1 MVILPLRVGSWI
13 NLTIKTAILLLEIV
27 IKEMYFA
34 YKNGL
39 KLQNLRSVNH
49 ICGGK
54 LFGSTTKNVIVILKK
69 KLTYC
74 FVPKSEKLFFRKNIW
89 IYYFLICNRG
99 LGYMHNYKKY
109 RFLQQNEIWKL
120 HCFKWFS
127 FIFVFKLVTLIVY
140 RSYDSGVLTFM

>member
-27 IKEMYFA
+27 IKKMYFA

-69 KLTYC
+69 NWSI
-74 FVPKSEKLFFRKNIW
+74 VLFLKVKNYSFGK
-89 IYYFLICNRG
+89 IY
-99 LGYMHNYKKY
+99 
-109 RFLQQNEIWKL
+109 E
-120 HCFKWFS
+120 
-127 FIFVFKLVTLIVY
+127 FIIF
-140 RSYDSGVLTFM
+140 